1 MKPTQACRP
10 ENLHYLKMLAR
21 QYPTV
26 QAASTEII
34 NLQAILNLPKGTE
47 HFVSDVHGE
56 YEAFLHILNSAS
68 GVVREKLDDLFAA
81 TVSKAERD
89 QLATLIYYPKE
100 KLEEIQRETPDM
112 REWYRITFHRLI
124 EICRL
129 VSSKYTRS
137 KVRKAMPRE
146 YAYIIDEMLHT
157 HYEDNDKRDY
167 YENIIST
174 IIDIGRASNFLV
186 QLCELIKRLAVDHL
200 HVVGDIFDRG
210 PRADI
215 ILDSLLDYHS
225 VDIQWGNHDVL
236 WMGAASGSR
245 TLVAT
250 VLANS
255 LRYNNLEVIETG
267 YGISLRPLSVF
278 ANEVYRDTDVTRFS
292 VKLTGEEAERYTE
305 KDKLLSA
312 RMYKAITMILFKLEG
327 QKILRNP
334 DFGMADRLL
343 LDKIDYESRTVTVDG
358 RAYPMLDTDFPT
370 VNPADPYALTPEE
383 EILIHQ
389 LTLSFL
395 HSEKLQRH
403 VRFLY
408 SKGSLY
414 KIFNGNL
421 LFHGSIPMAADGSLL
436 SFPVNGGRLSGK
448 AFLDYADLAARRAYY
463 SAPGSAERAAGMD
476 FLWFLWAGRN
486 SPIFGRDRMT
496 TFERRF
502 LADEST
508 WTEPKNVYYQL
519 YNDPEIC
526 EALLREFGLEGP
538 HCHIING
545 HVPVKSKKGESPMK
559 GGGRR
564 RLLQGL
570 SADHRHRG
578 LYPHL
583 QLRLL
588 PPGVPR
594 ALRGPGGGHPHQ
606 PGHRLHLRGVRAAGV
621 PAENRRHRRGPP
633 APGADRRSDGPPA
646 GLPQRRH
653 CRGSQGVLTRA
664 PALWYTGRKTAV
676 SAERRLCMAL
686 IACPECGK
694 EISNQAPACI
704 HCGCP
709 LAPRAPLDPNRFSVV
724 LTACP
729 EDSEGRYR
737 VRKLAIHLE
746 ESVWEAIY
754 AFLSQ
759 PAAERAPST
768 LQTHLTQK
776 DAWALADTLRGA
788 GAEVQVLDSTIPDVP
803 QPHPFEGCRAM
814 DFGKTVAAVI
824 LGVLAAQLILLPLAL
839 LLS

>member
-255 LRYNNLEVIETG
+255 IHYNNLEVIETG

-278 ANEVYRDTDVTRFS
+278 ANEVYRDCDVHRFA
-292 VKLTGEEAERYTE
+292 VKLTGPDADQYSE

-312 RMYKAITMILFKLEG
+312 RMHKAITIILFKLEG
-327 QKILRNP
+327 QKLLRHP
-334 DFGMADRLL
+334 EYGMADRLL
-343 LDKIDYESRTVTVDG
+343 LDKIDYENQCITIDGVT
-358 RAYPMLDTDFPT
+358 YPLEDTDFPT
-370 VNPADPYALTPEE
+370 VDPRDPYTLTPEE
-383 EILIHQ
+383 NSVIDQ
-389 LTLSFL
+389 LTASFQR
-395 HSEKLQRH
+395 SEKLQKH

-414 KIFNGNL
+414 KVFNGNL
-421 LFHGSIPMAADGSLL
+421 LFHGCIPMTEDGQLL
-436 SFPVNGGRLSGK
+436 TFTLGGKERKGK
-448 AFLDYADLAARRAYY
+448 EFFDYVDTAARQAYY
-463 SAPGSAERAAGMD
+463 LKPGSDERKLGMD
-476 FLWFLWAGRN
+476 LLWFLWAGRN

-496 TFERRF
+496 TFERR
-502 LADEST
+502 LIKDESA
-508 WTEPKNVYYQL
+508 WTEPKNAYYTHYQ
-519 YNDPEIC
+519 DPAVC
-526 EALLREFGLEGP
+526 DLLLKEFGLEGP

-545 HVPVKSKKGESPMK
+545 HIPVKSKKGESPIK
-559 GGGRR
+559 GGGKLLVIDGGFCRAYQPTTGIAGYTLIYNSWVMR
-564 RLLQGL
+564 IVSHQPFCGRKEAIEENKDIANSSQVFERMESRLKIAQTDIGRKLQAQSDDLRNLVEAFKAGAVL
-570 SADHRHRG
+570 EDHR
-578 LYPHL
+578 
-583 QLRLL
+583 
-588 PPGVPR
+588 
-594 ALRGPGGGHPHQ
+594 
-606 PGHRLHLRGVRAAGV
+606 
-621 PAENRRHRRGPP
+621 E
-633 APGADRRSDGPPA
+633 
-646 GLPQRRH
+646 
-653 CRGSQGVLTRA
+653 
-664 PALWYTGRKTAV
+664 
-676 SAERRLCMAL
+676 
-686 IACPECGK
+686 
-694 EISNQAPACI
+694 
-704 HCGCP
+704 
-709 LAPRAPLDPNRFSVV
+709 
-724 LTACP
+724 
-729 EDSEGRYR
+729 
-737 VRKLAIHLE
+737 
-746 ESVWEAIY
+746 
-754 AFLSQ
+754 
-759 PAAERAPST
+759 
-768 LQTHLTQK
+768 
-776 DAWALADTLRGA
+776 
-788 GAEVQVLDSTIPDVP
+788 
-803 QPHPFEGCRAM
+803 
-814 DFGKTVAAVI
+814 
-824 LGVLAAQLILLPLAL
+824 
-839 LLS
+839 

>member
-47 HFVSDVHGE
+47 HFVSDLHGE

-89 QLATLIYYPKE
+89 QLATLIYYPRE
-100 KLEEIQRETPDM
+100 KLEEIRRDTPDM

-124 EICRL
+124 ELCRL
-129 VSSKYTRS
+129 ASSKYTRS
-137 KVRKAMPRE
+137 KVRKAMPKE
-146 YAYIIDEMLHT
+146 YAYILDEMLHT

-174 IIDIGRASNFLV
+174 IIDIGRASDFLV

-250 VLANS
+250 VLSNS

-278 ANEVYRDTDVTRFS
+278 ANEVYRDCDVSRFA
-292 VKLTGEEAERYTE
+292 VKLTGEEAEKYTE

-334 DFGMADRLL
+334 AFGMADRLL
-343 LDKIDYESRTVTVDG
+343 LDKVDYEHKTVTVDG
-358 RAYPMLDTDFPT
+358 KVYPMLDTDFPT
-370 VNPADPYALTPEE
+370 VDPADPYTLTPEE

-421 LFHGSIPMAADGSLL
+421 LFHGCIPMAEDGSLL
-436 SFPVNGGRLSGK
+436 TFQADGKTLSGK
-448 AFLDYADLAARRAYY
+448 AFLDYADLTARRAYY
-463 SAPGSAERAAGMD
+463 SAPGSAEREAGMD

-486 SPIFGRDRMT
+486 SPIFGRDRMA

-502 LADEST
+502 IADEST
-508 WTEPKNVYYQL
+508 WAEPKNVYYQL
-519 YNDPEIC
+519 YNDP
-526 EALLREFGLEGP
+526 
-538 HCHIING
+538 
-545 HVPVKSKKGESPMK
+545 
-559 GGGRR
+559 
-564 RLLQGL
+564 
-570 SADHRHRG
+570 
-578 LYPHL
+578 
-583 QLRLL
+583 
-588 PPGVPR
+588 
-594 ALRGPGGGHPHQ
+594 
-606 PGHRLHLRGVRAAGV
+606 
-621 PAENRRHRRGPP
+621 
-633 APGADRRSDGPPA
+633 
-646 GLPQRRH
+646 
-653 CRGSQGVLTRA
+653 
-664 PALWYTGRKTAV
+664 AV
-676 SAERRLCMAL
+676 C
-686 IACPECGK
+686 
-694 EISNQAPACI
+694 
-704 HCGCP
+704 
-709 LAPRAPLDPNRFSVV
+709 
-724 LTACP
+724 
-729 EDSEGRYR
+729 
-737 VRKLAIHLE
+737 
-746 ESVWEAIY
+746 
-754 AFLSQ
+754 
-759 PAAERAPST
+759 
-768 LQTHLTQK
+768 
-776 DAWALADTLRGA
+776 
-788 GAEVQVLDSTIPDVP
+788 
-803 QPHPFEGCRAM
+803 
-814 DFGKTVAAVI
+814 
-824 LGVLAAQLILLPLAL
+824 
-839 LLS
+839 